1 MKKRKNKRKRGKD
14 GNTDACY
21 VLFPEMVG
29 GSNEVN
35 YIKVLLKS
43 SNVVNMLVLE
53 LSLFEVFTLNQEIT
67 WIAHNKV
74 EKKREKKMGHNAC

>member
-1 MKKRKNKRKRGKD
+1 MY
-14 GNTDACY
+14 Y
-21 VLFPEMVG
+21 VHFPEMVG

-35 YIKVLLKS
+35 YITVLLKS

-53 LSLFEVFTLNQEIT
+53 LSLFEIFTLNQEIT

-74 EKKREKKMGHNAC
+74 KRERERKKEKKMGYNAC